1 MLLGFKTELKL
12 NKSQRV
18 LLAQHSGTARHAW
31 NWGNR
36 LCLQILENNKNNPAL
51 KIKFPTAIDLHK
63 WLVALVKP
71 ENPWYYE
78 SSKCA
83 PQYALRH
90 LASAW
95 GDCFNKKKGRPKF
108 KKKGRN
114 DSFTLDG
121 SIKVDHFKIQVP
133 KIGWLKTYER
143 LPQNFKPKSVTISR
157 QADRWFVSFK
167 IEIESLATVKKVNVC
182 GVDLGVKTLATL
194 STGEVFISAKSYR
207 KLENKLARLQR
218 IVSRRELK
226 SANWYKAQSKVARLH
241 KRIADIRQD
250 TLHKLTTYLAKNHG
264 QIVIEDL
271 NVSGMLANH
280 KLAKSIADMG
290 LFEFRRQLDYKCQL
304 YGSELII
311 ADRWFPS
318 SKTCSKCG
326 CKKETLTLS
335 DRIFKCSDC
344 NFEID
349 RDLNAS
355 YNLARHCGLGGFP
368 KEQMSQEA
376 KIGRATAEFTSEEKV
391 LPTVFVESEN
401 KTFSL
406 ISRFE

>member
-1 MLLGFKTELKL
+1 ML
-12 NKSQRV
+12 
-18 LLAQHSGTARHAW
+18 
-31 NWGNR
+31 
-36 LCLQILENNKNNPAL
+36 
-51 KIKFPTAIDLHK
+51 
-63 WLVALVKP
+63 
-71 ENPWYYE
+71 
-78 SSKCA
+78 
-83 PQYALRH
+83 
-90 LASAW
+90 
-95 GDCFNKKKGRPKF
+95 
-108 KKKGRN
+108 
-114 DSFTLDG
+114 
-121 SIKVDHFKIQVP
+121 KVI
-133 KIGWLKTYER
+133 
-143 LPQNFKPKSVTISR
+143 
-157 QADRWFVSFK
+157 
-167 IEIESLATVKKVNVC
+167 VN
-182 GVDLGVKTLATL
+182 
-194 STGEVFISAKSYR
+194 
-207 KLENKLARLQR
+207 
-218 IVSRRELK
+218 
-226 SANWYKAQSKVARLH
+226 YKAQSKVARLH